1 MSTPRELTMT
11 RLYDAPRALVFKA
24 WTDPVEVAKWWGPKG
39 FTTVMRQWSKTIDI
53 TMTGHGMSHPMGGAF
68 LEVVPNERLVFT
80 AIAYMG
86 ENGEPALENLNTVTF
101 EDVGG
106 KTKVTVHVVVQR
118 ATETAAPALAGME
131 MGWNQSLDRLGDL
144 VSQR

>member
-1 MSTPRELTMT
+1 MTSPRELTMT

-24 WTDPVEVAKWWGPKG
+24 WTDPVEVAKWWGPRG
-39 FTTVMRQWSKTIDI
+39 FTTEMRQWGATIDI
-53 TMTGHGMSHPMGGAF
+53 TMNGYGMSHPMGGAI

-80 AIAYMG
+80 AVAYMG
-86 ENGEPALENLNTVTF
+86 GEAALENLNTVTF

-106 KTKVTVHVVVQR
+106 KTRITVHVVVKR

-131 MGWNQSLDRLGDL
+131 QGWNQSLDRLGEL
-144 VSQR
+144 VTQR